1 MKRFFSL
8 KFLLGLLLAA
18 GVMAI
23 ASLFLNDDA
32 PEADTAYGEPDG
44 EVAGEEVASF
54 VD

>member
-18 GVMAI
+18 GAVAI
-23 ASLFLNDDA
+23 ASIFLNDDT
-32 PEADTAYGEPDG
+32 PESDTAYGEPDN
-44 EVAGEEVASF
+44 ETAGEDIASF